1 MRVTD
6 SMFFNNMQ
14 RNIAL
19 RQSDYADAQEQA
31 VSGLKVSKPSD
42 DPLAYAQ
49 ARTETGRLNRAK
61 SYDRTIDTAKTS
73 LSVSDNTLTE
83 VDNVMQSIRDV
94 AVQGSNDTLNPNDRN
109 TLSQQLES
117 LKDQLVSLGN
127 TVADGRFVFGGYKD
141 DVPPYDPTGAYT
153 GDPNTQSVEVSPG
166 VNLAMGVT
174 GDKVFGA
181 SGASGDDIFATI
193 TKMQTALS
201 SGASSDLSGLITD
214 VDGHMDTMRTAH
226 SQIGLQLNAAD
237 IASTVAGR
245 AEDSATTSHS
255 NLVDIDAAQAYTN
268 LARMQTALQAAIQIA
283 GQLPPPGLVD
293 RSR

>member
-14 RNIAL
+14 RSIAQ

-31 VSGLKVSKPSD
+31 ASGLKVEKPSD

-49 ARTETGRLNRAK
+49 ARSETGRLNRAK

-73 LSVSDNTLTE
+73 LSVTDDTLTE
-83 VDNVMQSIRDV
+83 VDNVMQSIRDI
-94 AVQGSNDTLNPNDRN
+94 AVQGANDTLNPNDRN
-109 TLSQQLES
+109 TLSQQLGS

-127 TVADGRFVFGGYKD
+127 TVADGRYVFAGYKD
-141 DVPPYDPTGAYT
+141 NAPPYDPTGTYT
-153 GDPNTQSVEVSPG
+153 GDPNVQNVEVSPG
-166 VNLAMGVT
+166 VNLSMGVT
-174 GDKVFGA
+174 GDKVF
-181 SGASGDDIFATI
+181 GASGDDIFATI

-201 SGASSDLSGLITD
+201 TGASSDLSGLIPE
-214 VDGHMDTMRTAH
+214 VDTRMDTMRTAH

-237 IASTVAGR
+237 IASTVAGQ